1 MASPVDVFDHHP
13 PTGAHGGD
21 HAGQGLF
28 AVGGVFQ
35 HGAGVGEVE
44 QGVGKWVGQDVVLA
58 HLEVGAAVA
67 VQEARV

>member
-1 MASPVDVFDHHP
+1 
-13 PTGAHGGD
+13 
-21 HAGQGLF
+21 
-28 AVGGVFQ
+28 VFQ

-44 QGVGKWVGQDVVLA
+44 QGVGEWVGQDVVLA